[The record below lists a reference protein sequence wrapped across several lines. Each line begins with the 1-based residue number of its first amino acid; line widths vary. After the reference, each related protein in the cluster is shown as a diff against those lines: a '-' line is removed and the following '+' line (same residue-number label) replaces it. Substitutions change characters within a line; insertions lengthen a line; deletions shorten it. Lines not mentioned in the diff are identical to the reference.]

1 MKVSDYIIE
10 FLVEKK
16 IDKAFHYIGKNVH
29 LCDSIDK
36 NKSIENV
43 FTLHEQSAGFAA
55 EAYARVTGKTGVAS
69 TTSGPGATNLV
80 TAIGSCFFD
89 SVPTMFIT
97 GQVNTY
103 ECKNATE
110 CEHNAPVR
118 QIGFQETD
126 IVSIVKPITKYAVL
140 IDDLHN
146 LRYELEKAYFF
157 SQEGRKGP
165 VLIDLP
171 LNLTYRDYS
180 PENEKSFYDSETFKK
195 ASEEKYISDETIEKA
210 VELIANSCRPVILIG
225 GGARIS
231 DVESE
236 LMKVL
241 DKTNIPIVYSL
252 MGKDLIKTD
261 YKYNLGFIG
270 AYGNRCANLT
280 VANSDL
286 LIILGSRLDARQ
298 TGRDGGTFA
307 REAKIIQVDLDEH
320 EMDRR
325 IKVDLLIHADVKNFI
340 NKLNTKNINVEIE
353 SWLKKV
359 LSYKERYSSL
369 YTIDKKEKIP
379 NKIIDHI
386 SKHLKTDDIICVD
399 VGINQMWAA
408 QSLEIREEQRVLF
421 SGGMGA
427 MGFALPAAIGATLAT
442 GRRAIVIVGDGG
454 FQINIQELEII
465 KRRQLPIK
473 IFIMNNA
480 LLGMVSLMQNTH
492 LDKNLIGTKDD
503 YSVPNFK
510 NIGNAYGIKSHEAS
524 HPKEIYELI
533 TLILNNDNSEIID
546 IQLDESKDLVEPTI
560 AVGRPMEDMLPFLS
574 RAELEEHMIVKQLHK

>member
-16 IDKAFHYIGKNVH
+16 IDKAFHYIGKNAH

-36 NKSIENV
+36 NKAIENV

-103 ECKNATE
+103 ECKNASE
-110 CEHNAPVR
+110 CENNAPVR

-126 IVSIVKPITKYAVL
+126 IVSIVKPITKHAVL
-140 IDDLHN
+140 IDDLRN
-146 LRYELEKAYFF
+146 LRYELEKAYFL

-180 PENEKSFYDSETFKK
+180 PETEKSFYDSETYKK
-195 ASEEKYISDETIEKA
+195 ASEEKYIGDDTIEKA
-210 VELIANSCRPVILIG
+210 VELIANSSRPVILIG
-225 GGARIS
+225 GGARMS

-236 LMKVL
+236 LMTL
-241 DKTNIPIVYSL
+241 LNKTNIPIVYSL

-270 AYGNRCANLT
+270 SYGNRYANLT
-280 VANSDL
+280 LANSDL
-286 LIILGSRLDARQ
+286 LIVLGSRLDARQ
-298 TGRDGGTFA
+298 TGREITTFA
-307 REAKIIQVDLDEH
+307 REAKIIHVDLDEY
-320 EMDRR
+320 EMGRR
-325 IKVDLLIHADVKNFI
+325 MKIDLLIHADVKNFI
-340 NKLNTKNINVEIE
+340 NKLNTKNIDVKIE

-386 SKHLKTDDIICVD
+386 SKHLKTDDIICID

-408 QSLEIREEQRVLF
+408 QSLEITGEQRALF

-442 GRRAIVIVGDGG
+442 GKRAIVIVGDGG

-524 HPKEIYELI
+524 SPQDIYELI
-533 TLILNNDNSEIID
+533 KMSLDNDNSEIID

-560 AVGRPMEDMLPFLS
+560 AAGRSMEDMLPFLS
-574 RAELEEHMIVKQLHK
+574 RAELEEHMIVK